1 MARRVCRKCKV
12 FVEKDKCP
20 ICGENQFA
28 DNWKGRITILNHEK
42 SEIANKMGIKING
55 EYVIKI

>member
-1 MARRVCRKCKV
+1 M
-12 FVEKDKCP
+12 EKDKCP